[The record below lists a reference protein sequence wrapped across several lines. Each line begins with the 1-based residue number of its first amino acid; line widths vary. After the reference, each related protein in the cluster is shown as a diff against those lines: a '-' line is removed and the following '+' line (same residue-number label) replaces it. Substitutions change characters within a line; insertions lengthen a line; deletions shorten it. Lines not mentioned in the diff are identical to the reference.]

1 MLMMQFRKWCEN
13 VFVLYG
19 CLFVFYTNVFKRVS
33 EGERIQLNWYELT
46 CILQY
51 WIEINQYVLNIIIII
66 SISEKQQN

>member
-46 CILQY
+46 CILT
-51 WIEINQYVLNIIIII
+51 VLDRN
-66 SISEKQQN
+66 